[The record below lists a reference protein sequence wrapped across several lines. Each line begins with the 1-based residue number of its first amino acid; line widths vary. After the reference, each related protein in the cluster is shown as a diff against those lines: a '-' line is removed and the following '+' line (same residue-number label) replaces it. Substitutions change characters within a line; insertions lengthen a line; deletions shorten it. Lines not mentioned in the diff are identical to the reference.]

1 MGGLLEGKK
10 VLVTGVLDRR
20 SIAYSAARLA
30 QEQGAEIVLSG
41 FGRAR
46 NLTERTARRLD
57 PEPPILE
64 LDVNKPEDIEAVAD
78 DLAERWGELD
88 GIVHAIAF
96 APEDALGGNFL
107 AAQWP
112 SVATALQTSA
122 YSLKALSVGLVDLL
136 GPGASVVGL
145 DFDARIAWPAY
156 DWMGVAKAALEST
169 SRYLARDLGE
179 RGIRVNL
186 VSAGPVKTLAAK
198 GISGFEQIEG
208 QWTRQAPLG
217 WNTTDPEPVGLVASY
232 HGRTHPR
239 RRRLPCHG
247 GPDKVAVSH
256 QLSAVTKHE
265 QDVLVRRE
273 ESLPVQGRRQDYSS
287 LYPAGQR
294 AELGVLLHPG
304 ELDLAGRTVPVLAHD
319 DLGDALVIG
328 FRIVIF
334 ISV

>member
-10 VLVTGVLDRR
+10 VLITGVLDRR
-20 SIAYSAARLA
+20 SIAYSAARLT
-30 QEQGAEIVLSG
+30 QEQGAEIILSS

-46 NLTERTARRLD
+46 SLTERTARRLH

-78 DLAERWGELD
+78 DLAERWGDLD

-107 AAQWP
+107 TAEWP

-122 YSLKALSVGLVDLL
+122 YSLKALSVGLLDLL
-136 GPGASVVGL
+136 KPGASVVGL

-169 SRYLARDLGE
+169 SRYLARDLGQ

-198 GISGFEQIEG
+198 GISGFEEIEG
-208 QWTRQAPLG
+208 QWTRKAPLG
-217 WNTTDPEPVGLVASY
+217 WNTTDPDPVGRAVVSLLPDWWPATTGEVIHVDGGY
-232 HGRTHPR
+232 HAMGAPIR
-239 RRRLPCHG
+239 
-247 GPDKVAVSH
+247 
-256 QLSAVTKHE
+256 
-265 QDVLVRRE
+265 
-273 ESLPVQGRRQDYSS
+273 
-287 LYPAGQR
+287 
-294 AELGVLLHPG
+294 
-304 ELDLAGRTVPVLAHD
+304 
-319 DLGDALVIG
+319 
-328 FRIVIF
+328 
-334 ISV
+334 

>member
-46 NLTERTARRLD
+46 SLTERTARRLD

-78 DLAERWGELD
+78 DFAERWGELD

-136 GPGASVVGL
+136 KPGASVVGL

-169 SRYLARDLGE
+169 SRYLARDLGQ

-198 GISGFEQIEG
+198 GISGFEEIEG
-208 QWTRQAPLG
+208 QWTRKAPLG
-217 WNTTDPEPVGLVASY
+217 WNTTDPEPVG
-232 HGRTHPR
+232 R
-239 RRRLPCHG
+239 
-247 GPDKVAVSH
+247 AVVSL
-256 QLSAVTKHE
+256 LS
-265 QDVLVRRE
+265 DWW
-273 ESLPVQGRRQDYSS
+273 
-287 LYPAGQR
+287 PATT
-294 AELGVLLHPG
+294 G
-304 ELDLAGRTVPVLAHD
+304 ELIHVDGGYHAMGAP
-319 DLGDALVIG
+319 IK
-328 FRIVIF
+328 
-334 ISV
+334 

>member
-20 SIAYSAARLA
+20 SIAYSAARLT
-30 QEQGAEIVLSG
+30 QEQGAEIILSG

-46 NLTERTARRLD
+46 SLTERTARRLD

-78 DLAERWGELD
+78 DLAERWGDLD

-96 APEDALGGNFL
+96 APEDTLGGNFL
-107 AAQWP
+107 TAEWP

-122 YSLKALSVGLVDLL
+122 YSLKALSVGLLDLL
-136 GPGASVVGL
+136 KPGASVVGL

-169 SRYLARDLGE
+169 SRYLARDLGQ

-198 GISGFEQIEG
+198 GISGFEEIEG
-208 QWTRQAPLG
+208 QWTRKAPLG
-217 WNTTDPEPVGLVASY
+217 WNTTDPEPVG
-232 HGRTHPR
+232 R
-239 RRRLPCHG
+239 
-247 GPDKVAVSH
+247 AVVSL
-256 QLSAVTKHE
+256 LS
-265 QDVLVRRE
+265 DWW
-273 ESLPVQGRRQDYSS
+273 
-287 LYPAGQR
+287 PATT
-294 AELGVLLHPG
+294 G
-304 ELDLAGRTVPVLAHD
+304 ELIHVDGGYHAMGAP
-319 DLGDALVIG
+319 IK
-328 FRIVIF
+328 
-334 ISV
+334 